1 MHNQLVS
8 MAASV
13 EGGIIGDEGSLYRSN
28 LRRELFS
35 KRNEVSVKE
44 AFSVLRSYYYF
55 GVRRADTIEMSTDG
69 RRRRTDSKIFLFDV
83 DSSNDVINNVRL
95 SLSAYCRLLPRFVVI
110 DVNSRRNKSS
120 STTSSFFSQKDRYP
134 YLRACSFGDFR

>member
-1 MHNQLVS
+1 M
-8 MAASV
+8 
-13 EGGIIGDEGSLYRSN
+13 
-28 LRRELFS
+28 
-35 KRNEVSVKE
+35 KE

-110 DVNSRRNKSS
+110 DVNSVETNQVQQHLPFSPKKIDIHTYVHAPLETFDRKS
-120 STTSSFFSQKDRYP
+120 K
-134 YLRACSFGDFR
+134 